1 MANTDFNIGVIN
13 SMDCLKEGWEIIKPN
28 YWLLFAISLVGVLI
42 GGMSMYIALGA
53 MICGIYLCFLKAI
66 DGKPV
71 AFETLFD
78 GFKYFLP
85 SLLVTIVIVVPMF
98 AMFLVIY
105 FPLILAAVMGSKLSE
120 SELIALFLGS
130 FAIDIV
136 IALVMICFHTL
147 LMFAFPLI
155 VDRNL
160 SGWQAMKLSSKA
172 VWKNLGGVVG
182 LWLVMFLISLVG
194 AITCIGTYFAIPIML
209 ATLLVAY
216 RKVFP
221 SLERQNFDIPPMPS
235 NYNL

>member
-13 SMDCLKEGWEIIKPN
+13 SMDCLKEGWETIKPN

-71 AFETLFD
+71 TFETLFD

-130 FAIDIV
+130 FAIDVV

-221 SLERQNFDIPPMPS
+221 SLEQQNFNIPPMPS

>member
-1 MANTDFNIGVIN
+1 MAITDFNIGVIN